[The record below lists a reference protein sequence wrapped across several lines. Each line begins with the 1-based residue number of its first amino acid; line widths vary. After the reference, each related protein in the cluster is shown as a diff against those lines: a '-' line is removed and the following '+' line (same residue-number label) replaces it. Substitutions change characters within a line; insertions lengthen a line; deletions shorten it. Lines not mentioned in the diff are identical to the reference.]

1 MEIHDNEEEADGDDD
16 DDDDNEEDGD
26 GDDND
31 NASCNIRRFSQIYFL
46 FREKAFD
53 RSVLTGQAGNQAFSA
68 LISWG
73 TQIQI

>member
-1 MEIHDNEEEADGDDD
+1 MESHDNEEDTDGDNDD
-16 DDDDNEEDGD
+16 EEEDGD
-26 GDDND
+26 GDNND

-68 LISWG
+68 LIS
-73 TQIQI
+73 

>member
-1 MEIHDNEEEADGDDD
+1 MEIHDNEEDTDGDNDD
-16 DDDDNEEDGD
+16 EEEDGD
-26 GDDND
+26 GDNND

>member
-16 DDDDNEEDGD
+16 DDDEEEADND

-53 RSVLTGQAGNQAFSA
+53 RSVLTGQACNQAFSA
-68 LISWG
+68 LIS
-73 TQIQI
+73 